1 MCGTAEFHHSYQYF
15 IIKNMAKILITGAP
29 GEYGK
34 SVIKSLIEKGVDNN
48 FIYALVSDE
57 DKAEEMN
64 SLGIKIIAGNYDDC
78 NSLVSSFAGIEKLF
92 FVPGNDIKN
101 RIIQHKKVI
110 KAAKIAGIKHIFYA
124 SQLHKTDQRT
134 SPIHFIMKSHLA
146 AEVEIMKSGINY
158 TIFRNALYLETL
170 PMFLGEKFLENGIIL
185 PAGQGKMAFSM
196 QSEMAEAAANILTSE
211 VQKNKIIDIS
221 GDAVSFTEIASMISQ
236 IIGKNITYLSLSYD
250 TYISNA
256 LNSGVSKER
265 ARIVGSFAAAAQQ
278 GELEGNKFYLEK
290 FLERQP
296 TTVLE
301 FLRRRCSKL

>member
-1 MCGTAEFHHSYQYF
+1 
-15 IIKNMAKILITGAP
+15 MAKILITGAA

-34 SVIKSLIEKGVDNN
+34 SVIKSLIKKGFNNN

-57 DKAEEMN
+57 DKAKELKL
-64 SLGIKIIAGNYDDC
+64 LGIKIIAGNYDDC
-78 NSLVSSFAGIEKLF
+78 SSLVSSFAGIDKLF

-110 KAAKIAGIKHIFYA
+110 KAAKIAGIKHIFYT
-124 SQLHKTDQRT
+124 SQLHKTDERS

-158 TIFRNALYLETL
+158 TIFRNGLYLETL

-185 PAGQGKMAFSM
+185 PAGQGKMAFSLRT
-196 QSEMAEAAANILTSE
+196 EMAEAAANILTSE

-221 GDAVSFTEIASMISQ
+221 GDGVSFTEIASMISQ

-250 TYISNA
+250 TYINNA
-256 LNSGVSKER
+256 LHLGMQKKQ
-265 ARIVGSFAAAAQQ
+265 AKILGSFAAAAQQ
-278 GELEGNKFYLEK
+278 GELEGNKFHLEK
-290 FLERQP
+290 FLERKP
-296 TTVLE
+296 TTVVE
-301 FLRRRCSKL
+301 FLQRSCSKL

>member
-1 MCGTAEFHHSYQYF
+1 
-15 IIKNMAKILITGAP
+15 MAKILITGAA

-34 SVIKSLIEKGVDNN
+34 SVIKSLIKKGFNNN

-57 DKAEEMN
+57 DKAKAKELKL
-64 SLGIKIIAGNYDDC
+64 LGIKIITGNYDDC
-78 NSLVSSFAGIEKLF
+78 SSLVSSFAGIDKLF

-110 KAAKIAGIKHIFYA
+110 KATKIAGIKHIFYT
-124 SQLHKTDQRT
+124 SQLHKTDERS

-158 TIFRNALYLETL
+158 TIFRNGLYLETL

-185 PAGQGKMAFSM
+185 PAGQGKMAFSLRT
-196 QSEMAEAAANILTSE
+196 EMAEAAANILTSE

-221 GDAVSFTEIASMISQ
+221 GDGVSFTEIASMISQ

-250 TYISNA
+250 TYINNA
-256 LNSGVSKER
+256 LNLGMQKKQ
-265 ARIVGSFAAAAQQ
+265 AKILGSFAAAAQQ
-278 GELEGNKFYLEK
+278 GELEGNKFHLEK
-290 FLERQP
+290 FLERKP
-296 TTVLE
+296 TTVVE
-301 FLRRRCSKL
+301 FLQRS

>member
-1 MCGTAEFHHSYQYF
+1 
-15 IIKNMAKILITGAP
+15 MAKILITGTA

-34 SVIKSLIEKGVDNN
+34 SVIKSLIKKGVDNN
-48 FIYALVSDE
+48 FIYALVGDE
-57 DKAEEMN
+57 DNAKELD

-78 NSLVSSFAGIEKLF
+78 NSLVSSFAGIDKLL
-92 FVPGNDIKN
+92 FVSDNDIKN
-101 RIIQHKKVI
+101 RIIQYKKVI
-110 KAAKIAGIKHIFYA
+110 KAAKIAGIRHVFYT

-134 SPIHFIMKSHLA
+134 SPSYFIMKSHLA

-158 TIFRNALYLETL
+158 TIFRNGLYLETL

-196 QSEMAEAAANILTSE
+196 RSEMAEATANILTSE

-221 GDAVSFTEIASMISQ
+221 GDGVSFTEIASMISQ

-250 TYISNA
+250 TYINDA
-256 LNSGVSKER
+256 LNSGMSKEH
-265 ARIVGSFAAAAQQ
+265 ARIAGGFAAAAQQ
-278 GELEGNKFYLEK
+278 GELEGNKFHLEK
-290 FLERQP
+290 FLERKP

-301 FLRRRCSKL
+301 FLKRSYSKL